1 MSFGQ
6 VWLVEGREMDILLLG
21 FNRRLAP
28 VFNVNLNFRYTM
40 LDRSG
45 VVDSYHGNL
54 YGVVMKTVKL
64 RFDEEGV
71 SIPYPQRS
79 VHITEKG

>member
-1 MSFGQ
+1 MPFGQ

-21 FNRRLAP
+21 FNRRLAS

-45 VVDSYHGNL
+45 LVD
-54 YGVVMKTVKL
+54 
-64 RFDEEGV
+64 
-71 SIPYPQRS
+71 
-79 VHITEKG
+79 